1 MEPGQI
7 LEKCYQEAST
17 RLNQPVILDPT
28 ALGLIEQVCRS
39 RVGAP
44 LRALLACLLAKA
56 HRPELDIRKPYTE
69 IGTED
74 SYSGRSYD
82 EEYISSFIQRYQLP
96 CNPTTAFLTPAFRAK
111 NQPLEAN
118 VPLHGKPREPYDA
131 FISLLELVQNGSL
144 NAQELLTEVIRQL
157 LLVKNERQQ
166 QIGSLIQRIKDQK
179 VNLSA
184 DSIIQILNQHLQSK
198 RSSRLPVLLV
208 TAAYDVARD
217 YLHKH
222 PKPLQPHTAADIRA
236 GTLGDLEIE
245 FSTHQRLA
253 VVYEM
258 KTRRITINDLERA
271 AQKVAGSTIQIDQ
284 YVFITTAP
292 IDASIHGH
300 AAYLSKQIGIEF
312 MVFDCIQFLKHFIHL
327 FYELRMAFLDRYE
340 QLLLQEPESAVSHEL
355 KQKFLEL
362 RAAAQQSAEI
372 RND

>member
-56 HRPELDIRKPYTE
+56 HRPELDIRKTYTE

-131 FISLLELVQNGSL
+131 FISLLELVQDGSL

-166 QIGSLIQRIKDQK
+166 QIGSLIERIKDQK

-184 DSIIQILNQHLQSK
+184 DSIIQIINQHLQSK
-198 RSSRLPVLLV
+198 HSSRLPVLLV

-271 AQKVAGSTIQIDQ
+271 AQKVAGSAIQIDQ

>member
-271 AQKVAGSTIQIDQ
+271 AQKVAGSPIQIDQ

-312 MVFDCIQFLKHFIHL
+312 MVFDCIHFLKHFIHL

>member
-1 MEPGQI
+1 
-7 LEKCYQEAST
+7 
-17 RLNQPVILDPT
+17 
-28 ALGLIEQVCRS
+28 LGLIEQVCRS

>member
-144 NAQELLTEVIRQL
+144 NAQELLTEAIRQL

-372 RND
+372 RDD

>member
-131 FISLLELVQNGSL
+131 FISLLELVQDGSL

>member
-258 KTRRITINDLERA
+258 KTRLITINDLERA
-271 AQKVAGSTIQIDQ
+271 AQKVAGSPIQIDQ

>member
-258 KTRRITINDLERA
+258 KTRLITINDLERA
-271 AQKVAGSTIQIDQ
+271 AQKVAGSPIQIDQ

-312 MVFDCIQFLKHFIHL
+312 MVFDCIHFLKHFIHL